1 MAGAATMDSFF
12 RLKFPI
18 IIYNPGMNKSTAL
31 TPFSKAL
38 AAVLRAVKPLPA
50 VRLPLEKAFGFV
62 LREIIR
68 ADRPLPPFNRSA
80 MDGYAVRYADLA
92 KGLRRFRRV
101 GTLEAGDAWR
111 EPVRPGECL
120 KIMTGAPVPAGLDA
134 VEQVEKS
141 KADGAY
147 VKFSTT
153 APERWQHIHRMG
165 ADCGK
170 GERLIPAGEPLTPG
184 RVAVAASVGA
194 ASVGVTR
201 AIRVAVIAT
210 GNELVGAAQKPAPC
224 QIRDSNSRFL
234 LARLA
239 AIPWITGSFGGVI
252 KDDPRALR
260 RAAAS
265 ALNKNDMVILTGGV
279 SMGDRDHIPAVLKEC
294 GVQNR
299 LYKSAIRPGKPV
311 WFGVKGGTAVFGLP
325 GNPVSVA
332 ATFSQFVLPALRK
345 MAGFGVAVPPPLRL
359 PLAAA
364 AKKKHGLREFRI
376 GCYANGG
383 AAVAPVPGYQGSGD
397 FVSASRSDGL
407 IVIPEE
413 AREFPAGTVVE
424 FHPWNS

>member
-1 MAGAATMDSFF
+1 ME
-12 RLKFPI
+12 K
-18 IIYNPGMNKSTAL
+18 NVAL
-31 TPFSKAL
+31 TPFAKAQ

-62 LREIIR
+62 LRETIR

-92 KGLRRFRRV
+92 KGLRRFRCV
-101 GTLEAGDAWR
+101 GMLEAGDAWR
-111 EPVRPGECL
+111 KQVRTGECL
-120 KIMTGAPVPAGLDA
+120 KIMTGAPVPSGLDA

-141 KADGAY
+141 RLEGAY
-147 VKFSTT
+147 VELSTK

-165 ADCGK
+165 ADCKEGA
-170 GERLIPAGEPLTPG
+170 RLIVAGDALTPG

-194 ASVGVTR
+194 AAVRVTR
-201 AIRVAVIAT
+201 AIRVAVVAS
-210 GNELVGAAQKPAPC
+210 GSELVDTARKPAPY
-224 QIRDSNSRFL
+224 QIRDSNSRYL
-234 LARLA
+234 MARLA
-239 AIPWITGSFGGVI
+239 GIPWTAASFGGVI

-260 RAAAS
+260 RALAS
-265 ALNKNDMVILTGGV
+265 ALKKNDVVIVTGGV
-279 SMGDRDHIPAVLKEC
+279 SMGERDHIPEVLKEC

-299 LYKSAIRPGKPV
+299 LYKSAIRPGKPI
-311 WFGVKGGTAVFGLP
+311 WFGVKGKIAVFGLP

-332 ATFSQFVLPALRK
+332 ATFSEFVLPALRK
-345 MAGFGVAVPPPLRL
+345 MAGFGAAVPPSLYL
-359 PLAAA
+359 PLAAPA
-364 AKKKHGLREFRI
+364 RKKHALREFRI

-397 FVSASRSDGL
+397 FVSAGRSDGL

-413 AREFPAGTVVE
+413 VRKFPAGTVVE